1 MERLKS
7 GCCTEWIIDLR
18 KRICIV
24 SAETVRVVNQLVELF
39 DIQPAQDQQSEQEL
53 IALSKSAQNNPVKN
67 SHHAV
72 TTPTAV

>member
-7 GCCTEWIIDLR
+7 GCCTEWIIDLL
-18 KRICIV
+18 KRVCTV
-24 SAETVRVVNQLVELF
+24 RVETVRIVNQLVELAN
-39 DIQPAQDQQSEQEL
+39 IQPAQDQQSEPEL
-53 IALSKSAQNNPVKN
+53 VALSQSAQNNPVKN